1 MKRLL
6 LTAAL
11 LIAAGAVSSISAQE
25 EEKEMKKGWSFGVLP
40 TATYSVDNGFQAGAF
55 GDVYYYGDG
64 STYPDPLHKISWEAS
79 YFTHS
84 QRSRFYLAYDS
95 KYLIPG
101 MRINASATYVNDPLY
116 SFWGYNGGASLANL
130 PQSYDTYW
138 TNKTTGINYFGMSRQ
153 MLRILANL
161 QGRITDNLNWAA
173 GVNFWNWKLGDMRDN
188 GYKVEGS
195 DTKMYYDKENTL
207 YRDYQKL
214 GLITDAEKDGG
225 TALELNAGFVY
236 DTRDIEAAP
245 NRGIWAE
252 AYLNGNVIGQR
263 YLKACMYFRHYI
275 DIPIHIPA
283 GDPVFAYRLAW
294 QQTIAGETP
303 LYMIQNNPLLVQRNM
318 ISEGFGSSNT
328 IRGLR
333 ENRILA
339 EGFAWANTELRV
351 KLVNFKLFNQY
362 FYIAVNPF
370 FDAGIITKAYRAEAF
385 ENAKKLNVA
394 TYMPLE
400 NLYDSSKVGD
410 FVYSAGA
417 GLKIAMNQNFIV
429 SVELAKC
436 FYKPLDAG
444 MWLGIGI
451 NYQF

>member
-1 MKRLL
+1 MKKLLTLSLL
-6 LTAAL
+6 LATTFS
-11 LIAAGAVSSISAQE
+11 VFAQE
-25 EEKEMKKGWSFGVLP
+25 KEVKKGWSLGLLP

-55 GDVYYYGDG
+55 GDIYNYGDG
-64 STYPDPLHKISWEAS
+64 TTYPDPLHKISWEAS

-84 QRSRFYLAYDS
+84 HRMRFYLAYDS
-95 KYLIPG
+95 KYLIPK
-101 MRINASATYVNDPLY
+101 MRVNASVTYVTDPLY
-116 SFWGYNGGASLANL
+116 SFWGFNGGASLAHLDN
-130 PQSYDTYW
+130 PYDLW
-138 TNKTTGINYFGMSRQ
+138 TNKDTGINYFGMSRN
-153 MLRILANL
+153 MLRVLANF
-161 QGRITDNLNWAA
+161 QGEIVPHLNWAA
-173 GVNFWNWKLGDMRDN
+173 GVNFWNWKVGDMRDN
-188 GYKVEGS
+188 GYKKDGS
-195 DTKMYYDKENTL
+195 NDKFYYDKDNTL
-207 YRDYQKL
+207 YRDYQRL
-214 GLITDAEKDGG
+214 GIIHADEKNGG
-225 TALELNAGFVY
+225 NALELNAGLVY
-236 DTRDIEAAP
+236 DTRDMEAAP
-245 NRGIWAE
+245 NHGIWAE
-252 AYLNGNVIGQR
+252 AYLNGNVLDHR
-263 YLKACMYFRHYI
+263 YLKACVYFRHYI

-333 ENRILA
+333 ENRILT
-339 EGFAWANTELRV
+339 EGFAWMNAELRV
-351 KLVNFKLFNQY
+351 KLVNFKLFNQF

-370 FDAGIITKAYRAEAF
+370 FDAGVITKPYRAAEFEA
-385 ENAKKLNVA
+385 ARALNIA
-394 TYMPLE
+394 TYHPLDQ
-400 NLYDSSKVGD
+400 LYDPDRVKD
-410 FVYSAGA
+410 IIYSAGA